1 MKQKLLFSLLTSLL
15 LLSACS
21 SPTESDDNSG
31 ESSVGDNTSSEEQN
45 GSSEENKS
53 SFENGNSEEQNNSS
67 SENEGTSSEEGSSS
81 ESGSFTSEPNDQDC
95 AYDAGAHT
103 LACDEKTYKTVV
115 IGDQVWMAEN
125 LNYGAYV
132 EGRNSSSQ
140 LLSGSQKFCYDN
152 LVSNCEDLGGLYQWH
167 IAMALPVN
175 CGDGSTSCV
184 SSLASPIHQGICP
197 NGWHV
202 PSKNDWDKM
211 ATSVGGT
218 VDEFFPDD
226 YNNVGQTLKKDSF
239 GGSNLSDFSAIKTG
253 RRTQTGVFANID
265 TSTDFWEAEES
276 TSERGFIRTI
286 LENVDYMSRTST
298 FDSEKVA
305 GYSIRCLK
313 D

>member
-95 AYDAGAHT
+95 AYDAGANT

-132 EGRNSSSQ
+132 EEAGGANYLVEGAKRM
-140 LLSGSQKFCYDN
+140 CYD
-152 LVSNCEDLGGLYQWH
+152 DLESECDEYGGLYQWH
-167 IAMALPVN
+167 TALGLDMA
-175 CGDGSTSCV
+175 CGDEVTRCGNLIDESN
-184 SSLASPIHQGICP
+184 HQGICP
-197 NGWHV
+197 NGWKI
-202 PSKNDWDKM
+202 PNKDDWDKL
-211 ATSVGGT
+211 ALSVGGT
-218 VDEFFPDD
+218 VNTRWNEDFDLA
-226 YNNVGQTLKKDSF
+226 GTKLKATSF
-239 GGSNLSDFSAIKTG
+239 GGSDDFGFNVLGSGYRLKVG
-253 RRTQTGVFANID
+253 SFGSKGEV
-265 TSTDFWEAEES
+265 SEYWEAGEINAEDVPTRKFS
-276 TSERGFIRTI
+276 DSNHGLQRF
-286 LENVDYMSRTST
+286 T
-298 FDSEKVA
+298 FDLKRRGHSV
-305 GYSIRCLK
+305 RCLK
-313 D
+313 H

>member
-53 SFENGNSEEQNNSS
+53 SIENGNSEEQNNSS

-167 IAMALPVN
+167 IAMALPAT

-184 SSLASPIHQGICP
+184 SSLTSPNHQGICP

-202 PSKNDWDKM
+202 PSNIL
-211 ATSVGGT
+211 
-218 VDEFFPDD
+218 PDLVSD
-226 YNNVGQTLKKDSF
+226 II
-239 GGSNLSDFSAIKTG
+239 LSTPA
-253 RRTQTGVFANID
+253 
-265 TSTDFWEAEES
+265 
-276 TSERGFIRTI
+276 
-286 LENVDYMSRTST
+286 SRNCCS
-298 FDSEKVA
+298 
-305 GYSIRCLK
+305 
-313 D
+313 